1 MSKVK
6 YYYDSETLSY
16 KKIERKKGRR
26 LGIALLSVLG
36 AFLAGFIL
44 LVIYLNI
51 PQLETPK
58 GKSPD
63 KGAGEYETAIRLAQ
77 PKNGP
82 GAAGSG
88 KC

>member
-16 KKIERKKGRR
+16 KKIERKKSRR
-26 LGIALLSVLG
+26 WGIAALSVLG

-51 PQLETPK
+51 PQLETP
-58 GKSPD
+58 
-63 KGAGEYETAIRLAQ
+63 
-77 PKNGP
+77 
-82 GAAGSG
+82 
-88 KC
+88 